1 MNNGEE
7 KHMSPTQQKLVDIYH
22 PTFRDGYQ
30 HGRNQYLQE
39 QIILT
44 DKQLVEL
51 LQCIYEESHKDEAE
65 IRDEGVYY
73 SVGRLVGQMSG
84 GAIARQPHEDNTREL
99 QEAFLAKVMQ
109 EYGVEG
115 KALSDTIRQLWA
127 MQDQLAIEL
136 DADTFEQILNR
147 GVEKGNCL

>member
-51 LQCIYEESHKDEAE
+51 LQSIYEESQKDEEE

-73 SVGRLVGQMSG
+73 SVGRLVGQMSAS
-84 GAIARQPHEDNTREL
+84 AIPRQPHEDNTREV
-99 QEAFLAKVMQ
+99 QEAFLVEVTR
-109 EYGVEG
+109 EYGAAG
-115 KALSDTIRQLWA
+115 QALSDTIRQFWA
-127 MQDQLAIEL
+127 MQDQLTIQL
-136 DADTFEQILNR
+136 DTDLFEQMINR
-147 GVEKGNCL
+147 GAERVSLT